1 MADKKFYIV
10 PNRRT
15 VTSGMKAIL
24 VFIFVFL
31 LSANI
36 YEQKASPVNV
46 YRNTNVNYTGIVESD
61 QPLGYK
67 QIREWKKFKTLQVCG
82 WTALGAGSAM
92 VVVGS
97 FVFAFATEDKWDG
110 DGVDPL
116 IALPCTGAALVVASV
131 PMLVFAYKHKRK
143 AKSLSFTASSLS
155 VDLPNGSRQAQPA
168 LGLCLH
174 F

>member
-1 MADKKFYIV
+1 MTEKKLYIV

-110 DGVDPL
+110 DGVRVRLLLSPVSRCWFLLISISEKPRAFRLPL
-116 IALPCTGAALVVASV
+116 
-131 PMLVFAYKHKRK
+131 
-143 AKSLSFTASSLS
+143 
-155 VDLPNGSRQAQPA
+155 PA
-168 LGLCLH
+168 CR
-174 F
+174 